1 MTSFHFQNPVTP
13 MAEGIIHLHHYIC
26 LFLIWIGF
34 LVGYMYVYILI
45 DFWYRLNYPK
55 NVMQL
60 ERRKMYFLTRKINH
74 YAPLETYW
82 TLIPTV
88 ILLFIAVPSF
98 QLLYSM
104 ETIFDTFIIAKAT
117 GHQWYWNYEIT
128 SFPLGTEGVIEA
140 KHDKFDSYM
149 IPENELP
156 LGTKRLLTVD
166 RNVLLPYG
174 LHICVKV
181 TSADV
186 LHSWA
191 VPSLGIKMDAIPG
204 RINQI
209 PLYIKREGIFFGQC
223 SEICGAGHAYMPI
236 VVVSYD
242 PKLTFV
248 LELLSSP
255 RNG

>member
-13 MAEGIIHLHHYIC
+13 IAEGIINLHHYIC

-34 LVGYMYVYILI
+34 LVGYMSIYILI
-45 DFWYRLNYPK
+45 DFWYKINYPT
-55 NVMQL
+55 NIGDL
-60 ERRKMYFLTRKINH
+60 ESRKTYFLTRRINH

-82 TLIPTV
+82 TLVPTI

-104 ETIFDTFIIAKAT
+104 ETIFDSFVVVKAT
-117 GHQWYWNYEIT
+117 GHQWYWSYEIT
-128 SFPLGTEGVIEA
+128 RFLENKAGQLNVT
-140 KHDKFDSYM
+140 HDKFDSYM

-166 RNVLLPYG
+166 RNLILPYDV
-174 LHICVKV
+174 HISVKV
-181 TSADV
+181 TSTDV

-191 VPSLGIKMDAIPG
+191 VPSLGVKMDAIPG
-204 RINQI
+204 RLNQV

-223 SEICGAGHAYMPI
+223 SEICGAGHSYMPI
-236 VVVSYD
+236 TVVTYD
-242 PKLTFV
+242 PFY
-248 LELLSSP
+248 EFAISQD
-255 RNG
+255 